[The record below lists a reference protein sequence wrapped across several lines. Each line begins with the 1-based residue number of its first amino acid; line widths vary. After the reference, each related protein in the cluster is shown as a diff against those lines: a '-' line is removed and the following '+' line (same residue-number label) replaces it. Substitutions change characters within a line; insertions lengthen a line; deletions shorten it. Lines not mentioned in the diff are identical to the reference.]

1 MLILREGLL
10 EEDSTYKYID
20 KTDREREKTK
30 NINGKKVEKGQS
42 RRQISGHACI
52 VDRLKRK
59 FFSKGDFILLSKV
72 LYTTM
77 LHLPPLRFHC
87 VGNRTQDCYDF
98 GVGKSNTLTL

>member
-1 MLILREGLL
+1 VKVGKKRKQQKEKAGVGKIVN
-10 EEDSTYKYID
+10 D
-20 KTDREREKTK
+20 K
-30 NINGKKVEKGQS
+30 NGKKVEKEQS

-59 FFSKGDFILLSKV
+59 FFSRGIFILLSLV

-87 VGNRTQDCYDF
+87 VGNRTQ
-98 GVGKSNTLTL
+98 S